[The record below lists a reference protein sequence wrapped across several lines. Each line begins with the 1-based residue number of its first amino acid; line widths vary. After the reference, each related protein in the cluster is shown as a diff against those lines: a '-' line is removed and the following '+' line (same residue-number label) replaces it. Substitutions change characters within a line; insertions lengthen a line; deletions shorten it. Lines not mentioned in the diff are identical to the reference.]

1 MFLHSTKAKY
11 CGTNQGGRYTKH
23 VYIGSQRVVS
33 KIGDLDSY
41 GSDLHRIQYAGS
53 ETDGLKE
60 NSLSKEYLPV
70 NYKDCFA
77 KTLVNKPYMSAKDL
91 FNLMF
96 LQHPKWVLCLIRLR
110 DLIVKPFGLKAN
122 KSFENLIVEQNN
134 NEIILGTADKHL
146 TFYVSLFCSDLDNK
160 KQAISISTIVKY
172 KNILG
177 RIYFAAIWI
186 FHRIIV
192 NSLFRRAVKKWLSR
206 DNITTTKD

>member
-1 MFLHSTKAKY
+1 M
-11 CGTNQGGRYTKH
+11 
-23 VYIGSQRVVS
+23 
-33 KIGDLDSY
+33 
-41 GSDLHRIQYAGS
+41 IQ
-53 ETDGLKE
+53 E
-60 NSLSKEYLPV
+60 NSLIKKYLPA

-77 KTLVNKPYMSAKDL
+77 ETLIDKPFMSAKDL

-110 DLIVKPFGLKAN
+110 DLMVKPFGLKTN

-146 TFYVSLFCSDLDNK
+146 TFYVSLFCSNINNK
-160 KQAISISTIVKY
+160 QTISVSTIVKY

-192 NSLFRRAVKKWLSR
+192 HSLFKRAIKKWLSR
-206 DNITTTKD
+206 DDNHHHNQRL

>member
-1 MFLHSTKAKY
+1 MTLSLRTLFLHSTKAKY
-11 CGTNQGGRYTKH
+11 CGTNQGERYTKH

-41 GSDLHRIQYAGS
+41 GSDPHRIQYAGS
-53 ETDGLKE
+53 ETDGLSVDYKVKYTGQ
-60 NSLSKEYLPV
+60 LQVIKD
-70 NYKDCFA
+70 NYAPFAVPYYGEDNNDYVDC
-77 KTLVNKPYMSAKDL
+77 KGSCGKQK
-91 FNLMF
+91 
-96 LQHPKWVLCLIRLR
+96 
-110 DLIVKPFGLKAN
+110 
-122 KSFENLIVEQNN
+122 
-134 NEIILGTADKHL
+134 GTADKHL

-186 FHRIIV
+186 FHWIIV
-192 NSLFRRAVKKWLSR
+192 HNLFRRAVKKWLSR